1 MRENMKLY
9 KIIGLAA
16 VPLALTQCAVQEV
29 EKTAPA
35 AHNFEVFAR
44 TDDTR
49 TVNDGMS
56 TLWVDGDRFNLFHA
70 AAGART
76 YASDGAFTVDDPGTG
91 HATGTVTSLGSGEY
105 DWFMTYPYATGAT
118 SPAAVP
124 VTVGA
129 AAGTAQTQAGADD
142 MAHLAGAAVPLWGKA
157 SAVAADATPSLAVAP
172 AVSVI
177 AVKVTNPGAA
187 DVTVTEVKFKA
198 PESIVGAFS
207 LDITGETPAFTA
219 VDASDEAVLSVSGK
233 ALLKPGEDG
242 LFYLVVKPFAA
253 GAGATLT
260 LTVNDQARTVTLSR
274 PTTFAPGKVKTLS
287 MTLDP
292 TDPPVVTPYYF
303 KRVTEVKAGRK
314 YIFVAEDTKVT
325 PAVLRMALPLP
336 EGTAS
341 GKMDAADVT
350 EEDGIITLYDTES
363 AFTFLQNENGFTIRQ
378 ADGRFLYN
386 NNSDNV
392 FAGTDSGAG
401 YYWTVAFDEE
411 GLATVQNRTRVIQY
425 NPTSSVRKYQT
436 RQTSSTVGV
445 KPRLYELQN
454 DEEIIAEFL
463 AHTVPGVYAY
473 GTEDWLYADGTH
485 QTAVQTL
492 ASAVTFRLYQPAEYI
507 AVQVSGIPAGVA
519 TGDRFTVRMARFV
532 KLVLSHSGEFA
543 VTAVKVED
551 GTAWLL
557 SDSGTGFIVKIQ

>member
-1 MRENMKLY
+1 MKLF

-49 TVNDGMS
+49 TVNDGMA
-56 TLWVDGDRFNLFHA
+56 TLWVEGDRFNLFHA
-70 AAGART
+70 VAGAGT
-76 YASDGAFTVDDPGTG
+76 YASDGAFTVDNPGTG
-91 HATGTVTSLGSGEY
+91 HATGTVTALGSGEH
-105 DWFMTYPYATGAT
+105 DWYMTYPYATEAT

-129 AAGTAQTQAGADD
+129 ASGSAQAQAGADD

-172 AVSVI
+172 AASVI

-198 PESIVGAFS
+198 PEPIVGAFT
-207 LDITGETPAFTA
+207 LDITGDTPSFTA
-219 VDASDEAVLSVSGK
+219 VDASDEAVLSVSGQ

-242 LFYLVVKPFAA
+242 LFYLVIKPFTA

-260 LTVNDQARTVTLSR
+260 LTVNGQARTVTLSR
-274 PTTFAPGKVKTLS
+274 PTSFAPGKVKTLT

-303 KRVTEVKAGRK
+303 KRVTEVKSGRK

-363 AFTFLQNENGFTIRQ
+363 AFTFIQGENGITIRQ

-392 FAGTDSGAG
+392 FAGTDSGVG
-401 YYWTVAFDEE
+401 YYWTVTFDED
-411 GLATVQNRTRVIQY
+411 GLAAVQNRTRLIQY

-436 RQTSSTVGV
+436 RQTSSSVGV

-454 DEEIIAEFL
+454 DDEVIAEFL
-463 AHTVPGVYAY
+463 EHTVPGVYAY
-473 GTEDWLYADGTH
+473 GAEDWLYADGTH